1 MYSSGKSI
9 AAIMMAI
16 MRDQGNLEYTAPV
29 CKYWP
34 EFAQNG
40 KENILVEDVLR
51 HDARLWFLSKQIS
64 QKDTLVENIKQ
75 NAIGKIIEED
85 APQELPYGVK
95 RVYHAMSK
103 DLIANEIFRRV
114 ESSGRTMGEYFREE
128 IMEQHGL
135 NIYLNMEKSEL
146 HKVYDNAV
154 PNTTT

>member
-1 MYSSGKSI
+1 
-9 AAIMMAI
+9 MMAI

-29 CKYWP
+29 SKYWP

-114 ESSGRTMGEYFREE
+114 E
-128 IMEQHGL
+128 
-135 NIYLNMEKSEL
+135 
-146 HKVYDNAV
+146 
-154 PNTTT
+154 